1 MIIDAIL
8 DVLLSIVVGFFELIP
23 FPEVPQALVNFETLY
38 LGLVRTYVMPIINF
52 LFGHTTAAFLAVT
65 VLTIF
70 NIYIDMKVIMWVYDK
85 LRGSGSE

>member
-8 DVLLSIVVGFFELIP
+8 DLLLTIVVGFFELIP
-23 FPEVPQALVNFETLY
+23 FPDVPQALENFESLY

-52 LFGHTTAAFLAVT
+52 LFGHTTASFLAVT

-70 NIYIDMKVIMWVYDK
+70 NIYIDMKVIMWIYDK
-85 LRGSGSE
+85 IRGSGSE

>member
-8 DVLLSIVVGFFELIP
+8 DILLSIVVGFFELIP
-23 FPEVPQALVNFETLY
+23 FPDVPQGLDNFKSLY
-38 LGLVRTYVMPIINF
+38 LGLVQTYIMPIINF

-70 NIYIDMKVIMWVYDK
+70 NIYIDMKIIMWIYDK
-85 LRGSGSE
+85 VRGSGSD

>member
-1 MIIDAIL
+1 MIIDAIV

-23 FPEVPQALVNFETLY
+23 FPDVPRSLENFESLY

-65 VLTIF
+65 VLTVF
-70 NIYIDMKVIMWVYDK
+70 NIYIDMKIIMWIYDK
-85 LRGSGSE
+85 IRGSGSE